1 MRYLICQSYNNRAVY
16 SMPRSNLQA
25 NYRRQNAA
33 CGGAKQTFGTPTFY
47 VRSPKCLRIFPARL
61 MATIKPFAALRPKPE
76 LATQICELPYD
87 VMSSEE
93 AQIGRAHV

>member
-16 SMPRSNLQA
+16 SMPRSKLQA

-33 CGGAKQTFGTPTFY
+33 CGGAKQTFGTPSFY

-61 MATIKPFAALRPKPE
+61 MKKTKPFATHRPT
-76 LATQICELPYD
+76 LHQATQICEGPYD

-93 AQIGRAHV
+93 ARQIALNN